1 MCALRSA
8 CNLHVEMKCNA
19 KRHPLS
25 DALKKYIEIQF
36 VWLGICEKLCESNTE
51 EKKTKSTLRINI
63 HSSLTILFPRCS
75 KYVHITPTFFF
86 LVSCCHE
93 YPPRHRS

>member
-25 DALKKYIEIQF
+25 DALKKYS
-36 VWLGICEKLCESNTE
+36 LCGLACANSCANPTQ
-51 EKKTKSTLRINI
+51 KKITNSTLRINI